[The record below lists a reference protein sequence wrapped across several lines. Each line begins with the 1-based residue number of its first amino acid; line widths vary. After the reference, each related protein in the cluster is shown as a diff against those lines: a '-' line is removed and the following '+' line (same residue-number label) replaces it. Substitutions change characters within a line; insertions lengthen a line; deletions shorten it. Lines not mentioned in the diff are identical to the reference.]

1 MIVPQC
7 EDMINR
13 FVSAEVE
20 VESGRMFTRLG
31 DSAGSLIIITY
42 LSFDTDTIASTTVAA
57 TTILH
62 FLCHGVAWCWLGHAG
77 SYCTGSSYTTYLA
90 LFAST

>member
-1 MIVPQC
+1 MVLVTGECVSVPQC

-31 DSAGSLIIITY
+31 DSAGFLIIITY
-42 LSFDTDTIASTTVAA
+42 LSFDTDTLANIAVAT

-62 FLCHGVAWCWLGHAG
+62 YLCHGRAWCWLGHAG
-77 SYCTGSSYTTYLA
+77 S
-90 LFAST
+90 